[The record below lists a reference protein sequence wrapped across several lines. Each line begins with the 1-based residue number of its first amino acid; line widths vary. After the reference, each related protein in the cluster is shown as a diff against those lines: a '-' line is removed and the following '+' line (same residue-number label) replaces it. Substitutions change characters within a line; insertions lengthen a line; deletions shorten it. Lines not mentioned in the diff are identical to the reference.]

1 MWTQIWNGLA
11 AAMEWILRLFYGWT
25 HNYGIS
31 IILLT
36 AVIRIALYPV
46 IHKQNLSTRAM
57 QELQP
62 EIKKLQEKHKS
73 DPQKLNQEIM
83 SLYKEKGVSPL
94 GGCLPLLIQL
104 PFLFVL
110 YRVLV
115 NYDYGQAGFLWL
127 PSLSAADPYY
137 ILPLLMGFTTFLQQR
152 MTVPAAGAEGSQQNM
167 IMMIVMP
174 IFLVFISWSLPSG
187 VLLYWF
193 VSNLFYIFQQYMVN
207 IKTPKPIVSTV
218 TNPIIEANPKDAV
231 DIVEEKKVSSRVS
244 SPEIK
249 KKRGQETCEEAL
261 KFLER
266 LLKKYSKELRAILTY
281 QKKTFPMKCYL
292 KAEGFSEYWYL
303 VR

>member
-152 MTVPAAGAEGSQQNM
+152 MTVPVAGAEGSQQNM

-207 IKTPKPIVSTV
+207 IKTPKPIASTV

-249 KKRGQETCEEAL
+249 KKGG
-261 KFLER
+261 
-266 LLKKYSKELRAILTY
+266 KKHA
-281 QKKTFPMKCYL
+281 KK
-292 KAEGFSEYWYL
+292 
-303 VR
+303 R